1 MKSGGDV
8 SSSCPKPVMAAGA
21 VDSEL
26 ALVTGGIANG
36 KGRAIVIARG
46 NAEIAS
52 VREIG
57 NYAKAAVAKRSLQT
71 LLKMAVRNR
80 NYKRRKRNSRPL
92 G

>member
-1 MKSGGDV
+1 M
-8 SSSCPKPVMAAGA
+8 PAAVMAVAA

-26 ALVTGGIANG
+26 ALVTGAIANG
-36 KGRAIVIARG
+36 RGRAIVIARG
-46 NAEIAS
+46 NAETAS

-57 NYAKAAVAKRSLQT
+57 NDAKAAVAKRGLQT